1 MSLTF
6 RTAKNLCPNLHK
18 TPGPQKFLATRLL
31 KERYKEH
38 CKNLKKRLLSFVYS
52 KSCLTVSSPVKF
64 YGTAK
69 LHKVPNNST
78 VQQLPFKPI
87 ISNNGTTTYDLA
99 KYLAEILKAWGKFQ
113 YTIKNGNTLTK
124 KSRKSRF
131 HLFLKSLFT
140 SAFLDQRIDIIIKRI
155 IYDKK
160 KIYPDMPKKKKW
172 ESYCVSALII
182 HTWTLTIKHIFK
194 LMK

>member
-1 MSLTF
+1 M
-6 RTAKNLCPNLHK
+6 
-18 TPGPQKFLATRLL
+18 
-31 KERYKEH
+31 
-38 CKNLKKRLLSFVYS
+38 
-52 KSCLTVSSPVKF
+52 KF

-87 ISNNGTTTYDLA
+87 IYNNGTATYDLA
-99 KYLAEILKAWGKFQ
+99 KYLAELLKPWSKLQ

-131 HLFLKSLFT
+131 LLFLKSLFT

-160 KIYPDMPKKKKW
+160 KIYPDMPKKKEMRELLYVCTNNTHLNIDNKTYIQVD
-172 ESYCVSALII
+172 EVAI
-182 HTWTLTIKHIFK
+182 HSG
-194 LMK
+194 